1 MNKFFIGLFC
11 CCSWFIMACKTPTVA
26 TDSTRPTKKTAK
38 FLLRQLDKQQLQ
50 YQWFGCRAKIKVDSE
65 KQDVVFSAALRMQK
79 DSLIWIRIKKMS
91 VEGVR
96 IKITPQSIEILNRQ
110 ESQYIKR
117 PFSFIKEE
125 YGLDISFVQLQ
136 EALLGNPILYQDR
149 TLLSSVAENRLL
161 LKTPPNQKEVLKL
174 FLRAKDFL
182 LDELRGSIEGS
193 SLTINYMDYEP
204 IEEQQIATK
213 KIIHIESR
221 DVGVVDINL
230 KFSGIVLDEVQ
241 KVGFTIPASYEHL

>member
-1 MNKFFIGLFC
+1 MNRFLLGLLGC
-11 CCSWFIMACKTPTVA
+11 CFWAFTACKTPSVA
-26 TDSTRPTKKTAK
+26 TDTPRPTKKTAK

-79 DSLIWIRIKKMS
+79 DSLIWVRIKKMN
-91 VEGVR
+91 VEGAR

-125 YGLDISFVQLQ
+125 YGLDISFAQLQ

-149 TLLSSVAENRLL
+149 TLLSDVAENRLL

-174 FLRAKDFL
+174 FLRASDFL

-193 SLTINYMDYEP
+193 SLTINYMDYELVQ
-204 IEEQQIATK
+204 EQQIATK
-213 KIIHIESR
+213 KIIHIDSK

-230 KFSGIVLDEVQ
+230 KFSGMVLDEVQ
-241 KVGFTIPASYEHL
+241 KVGFTVPSSYEHL